1 MGGDEERGEAM
12 KNRDVRCPNEVALLM
27 RNLESLEGARVM
39 NVEEGIRGVR
49 LRVGWQTDR
58 GSAMGWV

>member
-1 MGGDEERGEAM
+1 MGGDEERGEAVV
-12 KNRDVRCPNEVALLM
+12 NRDMRCPNEVALLM
-27 RNLESLEGARVM
+27 RNLESLEGVQVM

-58 GSAMGWV
+58 GSAMGCV